1 MKGSVVMTLQWLK
14 ERLKE
19 EERVKLYSEQIKGIQ
34 AKFGEDVFCHMPI
47 KCSNKENI
55 LSAIGEK
62 NFFLLHG
69 NGKIDS
75 NIKPNENNFFG
86 IYVWYDP
93 EPNLLLAFF

>member
-19 EERVKLYSEQIKGIQ
+19 EGVKLYSEQIKGIKD
-34 AKFGEDVFCHMPI
+34 KFGESVFCHMPI

-55 LSAIGEK
+55 LAAIGGK
-62 NFFLLHG
+62 NFFILHG

-75 NIKPNENNFFG
+75 KVKIAEKNFFG

-93 EPNLLLAFF
+93 DPNLLLAFF